1 MKFTIGSRLSLYV
14 SILLTILI
22 SLFLAWNSA
31 RNWLAYVYASDP
43 PPEGFMEAI
52 TIEGGNS
59 DFYFLLGQYYD
70 NYDISAPRDRVY
82 KLYRSALELNPLNY
96 NYWYYLAEFLSEEG
110 KRDKALF
117 ALNQATELSPGV
129 VALRWRAGM
138 LASRLGDEKSLA
150 DNLSPVMAF
159 DPERRKKAFI
169 VVWQSLRNGDKI
181 LKIIP
186 EIALPEYLNFLIE
199 TRRIPEAQK
208 ALGKFSN
215 IKEIPEPTFLR
226 YVSMLID
233 ESMIESAK
241 HTWVSKFGDW
251 DGIWNGNFEK
261 GLTNGGFDWN
271 FNDVQG
277 AKITMDNDTGGK
289 GNSVKIEFDGT
300 NNVDFYNFR
309 QHVPVEGNTRY
320 ELSAFMKSQDLS
332 TRNGLFWEVYC
343 PRSKELDAKTEEVLG
358 TTDWHPVTVTFQ
370 TPEDCNFLRIVLR
383 RSKSDE
389 IHGNISGTVWIDD
402 IALKKIN

>member
-1 MKFTIGSRLSLYV
+1 MKFTIGSRLSLYI

-22 SLFLAWNSA
+22 SLFLAWSSA
-31 RNWLAYVYASDP
+31 RNWLAYVYAGDP

-52 TIEGGNS
+52 SIESGNS

-70 NYDISAPRDRVY
+70 NYDISAPRDRAY
-82 KLYRSALELNPLNY
+82 NLYRSALELNPLNY

-159 DPERRKKAFI
+159 DPDRRKKAFI

-215 IKEIPEPTFLR
+215 IEEIPEPTFLR

-233 ESMIESAK
+233 ENMIESGK
-241 HTWVSKFGDW
+241 KTWVSKFGDW
-251 DGIWNGNFEK
+251 DGIWNGNFDK
-261 GLTNGGFDWN
+261 GLTNGGFDWT

-277 AKITMDNDTGGK
+277 AKITMDNNTGGK
-289 GNSVKIEFDGT
+289 GKSVKIEFDGT

-320 ELSAFMKSQDLS
+320 ELRAFMKSQDLS

-343 PRSKELDAKTEEVLG
+343 PRSKGLDAKTEEVRG
-358 TTDWHPVTVTFQ
+358 TTDWHPVTATFE
-370 TPEDCNFLRIVLR
+370 TPEGCNFLRIVLR
-383 RSKSDE
+383 RYKSDE
-389 IHGNISGTVWIDD
+389 IHGNISGAVWIDD